1 MNIMNEKIEK
11 IKVSLDNY
19 FKGTELTAEQ
29 LEQVTSIK
37 KDLDEVNA
45 DFETQSKKYK
55 TLQEMYL
62 ENYKSLG
69 NQDKPQDEKKPRS
82 LEEIALEVINKDN
95 K

>member
-1 MNIMNEKIEK
+1 MNTMNEKIEK
-11 IKVSLDNY
+11 IKVGLDDY

-29 LEQVTSIK
+29 LEKVTKIK
-37 KDLDEVNA
+37 KDLDEVDA
-45 DFETQSKKYK
+45 DFESQSKKYK

-69 NQDKPQDEKKPRS
+69 NQEKPIEDKKPRS
-82 LEEIALEVINKDN
+82 LEEIALEVINKD